1 MVRKYTYAVPPT
13 TAGLKGIEEGT
24 LEILDTNMFANLN
37 TGILEQYLNEK
48 NRVEGFET
56 SNFDWKKVGIGI
68 FIGCMFAMINQYV
81 GLKAGIIVGGTWYI
95 TYIIGLALKWSPSEI
110 NIASGAGTG
119 TDRTATGFVFT
130 FPALYL
136 LAYSK
141 NYVDASGNNVI
152 QEIPSITIPLVG
164 AMLGAF
170 LGIMYFTIFRR
181 VWLVEDPLPVPGF
194 EAYVKLADI
203 SRERATTGAEDSA
216 RESINRVVK
225 WSLFSGVF
233 TFLKEFPI
241 KAFDEHSILDHWF
254 KGDYFS
260 HGDLIHPE
268 QKYTYFA
275 YGLIPIQ
282 FAIGWF
288 MRGRAA
294 VLVSLGTLFSWFI
307 VIPLAV
313 HLDVAVY
320 YPLEDGFVNV
330 TDSLLVERPMPSS
343 MFAYSYVARIIA
355 IGAILGGGITALI
368 KMAPVFKKATDDIV
382 KLTLKKEEE
391 EDMERK
397 DFVEGKGW
405 YEWPVTHIPYVAGI
419 VFLGMSLVFII
430 GGYPIIPSILF
441 GLLLVVATFLLGCI
455 AVKVMGE
462 VAITPV
468 SGLSFIVLLLL
479 YFTFVIFTNK
489 LDALVMAIVGTTI
502 FGTCVSLSADL
513 THDFKIGLYVG
524 SRPFHLVKGEMTGV
538 IPGTIIS
545 AIFSTII
552 SYLLAKGEL
561 NLPAPQ
567 ANAFATIAQS
577 LLGGEVPYVLLAMG
591 FVVGIWAELFTGRGT
606 AFGLGMYLPLAV
618 TLPLLTGGLYRDY
631 WNTKTF
637 APRAE
642 REGWDEKRKTLEM
655 MKTYMTATGLIVGE
669 ALMGTIIAI
678 YLIFTAV

>member
-13 TAGLKGIEEGT
+13 TEGLKAMEEGT
-24 LEILDTNMFANLN
+24 LEILDTNMFANFN

-56 SNFDWKKVGIGI
+56 SSFDWKKVGVGI
-68 FIGCMFAMINQYV
+68 FIGCLFAMINQYV

-95 TYIIGLALKWSPSEI
+95 AYIIGLALKWSPSEI

-136 LAYSK
+136 LAYSE

-203 SRERATTGAEDSA
+203 SRERITTGAEDSA
-216 RESINRVVK
+216 REAINRVMK
-225 WSLFSGVF
+225 WSLISGVF
-233 TFLKEFPI
+233 TFFKEFPFSSLNDKPI
-241 KAFDEHSILDHWF
+241 FDEWF
-254 KGDYFS
+254 GGDYY
-260 HGDLIHPE
+260 GYGNLIYPE
-268 QKYTYFA
+268 DKYTYFA

-294 VLVSLGTLFSWFI
+294 VLVSMGTLFSWFV

-313 HLDVAVY
+313 HMDVAAY
-320 YPLEDGFVNV
+320 YPSEDAYVVVPN
-330 TDSLLVERPMPSS
+330 SLA
-343 MFAYSYVARIIA
+343 AYRYVARIMA

-382 KLTLKKEEE
+382 KLTLKRDEE
-391 EDMERK
+391 EDVERK

-405 YEWPVTHIPYVAGI
+405 YEWPVTHIPYVI
-419 VFLGMSLVFII
+419 VIVLLSMPLVFII

-441 GLLLVVATFLLGCI
+441 GILLVLVTFLLGSI

-468 SGLSFIVLLLL
+468 SGTSFIVLLLL

-502 FGTCVSLSADL
+502 FGTSVSLSADL
-513 THDFKIGLYVG
+513 TRDFKIGLYVG
-524 SRPFHLVKGEMTGV
+524 SRPFHLVKGEMTGIV
-538 IPGTIIS
+538 PGTIIA

-552 SYLLAKGEL
+552 SYLVAKGDL

-591 FVVGIWAELFTGRGT
+591 FVVGIWAEIFTGRGT

-631 WNTKTF
+631 WTTKTF
-637 APRAE
+637 DPKAE
-642 REGWDEKRKTLEM
+642 REGWGEKKKTLEM